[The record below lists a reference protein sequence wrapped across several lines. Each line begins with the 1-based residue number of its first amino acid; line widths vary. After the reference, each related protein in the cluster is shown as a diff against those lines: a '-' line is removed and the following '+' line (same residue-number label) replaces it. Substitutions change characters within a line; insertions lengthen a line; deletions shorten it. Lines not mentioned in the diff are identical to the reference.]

1 MHRYP
6 NNYNVAMFA
15 VLVAISF
22 ALPTGTGAN
31 SDYADRLNDEKLGS
45 GTIVMAATAPVEFT
59 SFPRDLN
66 AGVEASSPGLF
77 GTTPQKFF
85 ALSTKP
91 SKMVE
96 WPSADSTHIV
106 MAAPIPNAIA
116 RKDKQAAI
124 HVPSAQLDANVDRIA
139 FNASVLAPIAFM
151 RFCLR
156 YPDDCKI
163 RQSKINEN
171 EDVVSLTKD
180 RWEQLAKVNRDV
192 NRAIKPQAN
201 DRGVMAEEWLVSPR
215 HGDCNDYAVTKRH
228 ELLTLGW
235 PSRSLLLAE
244 VVVDSGE
251 HHLILVVRTRED
263 DVVLDNLS
271 GVVRSV
277 SEINYR
283 WVRSQQENNP
293 QFWSAITVARANR
306 VAMNV
311 H

>member
-1 MHRYP
+1 ML
-6 NNYNVAMFA
+6 A

-31 SDYADRLNDEKLGS
+31 SNYADRLNNAKPGS
-45 GTIVMAATAPVEFT
+45 GTIDMAATAPVEFT
-59 SFPRDLN
+59 SFPRKLN
-66 AGVEASSPGLF
+66 APVEANSPDLF
-77 GTTPQKFF
+77 GVTPPEFF

-91 SKMVE
+91 GKVAG
-96 WPSADSTHIV
+96 WPSADSSYIA
-106 MAAPIPNAIA
+106 MASPVSNAVV
-116 RKDKQAAI
+116 RKDKQAAV
-124 HVPSAQLDANVDRIA
+124 HVPPAQLDANVDRIA
-139 FNASVLAPIAFM
+139 FNASVLAPMAFM

-163 RQSKINEN
+163 RQSNIS

-228 ELLTLGW
+228 ELLALGW

-271 GVVRSV
+271 GVVRPV

-293 QFWSAITVARANR
+293 QFWSAITVNRANR